1 MLSVLRTLG
10 TVKRAH
16 PEDSESST
24 VMRGLRDMNLSKL
37 VEEDEPL
44 FLSLVNDLFPGM
56 SLDREAGYPELEEA
70 INNNITKAG
79 LIIHPSWKL
88 KLIQLFETQEVR
100 HGFMVL
106 GPTGTGEANYIAV
119 RLTVYLFI
127 STVDSTVL

>member
-16 PEDSESST
+16 PEYTETST

-44 FLSLVNDLFPGM
+44 FLSLINDLFPGM
-56 SLDREAGYPELEEA
+56 VLDKEAGYPDLEEA
-70 INNNITKAG
+70 IDNNVMKAG
-79 LIIHPSWKL
+79 LIVHPSWRL
-88 KLIQLFETQEVR
+88 KLIQLFETQTVR

-106 GPTGTGEANYIAV
+106 GPTGTGMH
-119 RLTVYLFI
+119 
-127 STVDSTVL
+127 STYNLN